1 MAAKAGGKA
10 VHIIAKQEAERA
22 VGSRARIILL
32 RPTPSDLL
40 PPAKTKGPEPPQN
53 SSSSRRRSTLSI
65 RLQETCRVHTVTL
78 YPSEQHF
85 EH

>member
-40 PPAKTKGPEPPQN
+40 PPTKPKVPQPPQGEGGEGAPKAFAC
-53 SSSSRRRSTLSI
+53 RRHVRFI
-65 RLQETCRVHTVTL
+65 Q
-78 YPSEQHF
+78 
-85 EH
+85 